1 MSIQV
6 EAVRRLRRT
15 VKWHGGLATSVL
27 LGLGCIAGQAAIGQ
41 AAIGQAATAA
51 SDTQARTYNIAA
63 QTLGTALQ
71 EFAAQAGLQLL
82 FSESDVAG
90 MRTGGLSGSFT
101 KDQALERLLAGSG
114 LAFEFPKSDAVIIR
128 RPGSSADSSSVPAAG
143 AASTTQNS
151 ATQNPTPRTAAAS
164 RVSTGSASSGADSQS
179 TADFQEVIVTGR
191 AGVDERTKE
200 ETSYSVTTIDQKKLR
215 LQGPT
220 SVTESLKSVPGFW
233 VEASGGEASGNV
245 RARGVPVDGFGSIT
259 LLEDGM
265 PVQHD
270 PALGY
275 LNGDQ
280 AFRLD
285 ETIDRIEVVRGGP
298 STVFYSNAPA
308 GAVNYI
314 PRRVSDH
321 AEGLLKYTVGDYGL
335 NRVDV
340 WYGAPV
346 GDWKLSLGGFYR
358 YDDGIR
364 DPGFHGDNGGQFRV
378 SLERDFEGGQ
388 VSFDLKRLDDTVALD
403 LGIPMRTYSDG
414 KIRAVP
420 GFDGHYGT
428 IAGPETELARMKTA
442 SGSDFLFDNT
452 LGTQVKRTQATLNLE
467 FEIADH
473 YTLSDRLRYDDTGT
487 VRNGVFPNQL
497 QSATSFLAAQL
508 SGLQKTYPGT
518 AALQLRYTD
527 SPGTV
532 YDVLNQ
538 NGNGLITVGG
548 LRSVTAPIRELMND
562 ARLMHKFEVGD
573 QSHDATLGFYVADVS
588 MDFSRYSSTAL
599 LDTQDNARLLDLVA
613 LDAAGNVLGTATDH
627 GIYHYGYE
635 WANNKGQST
644 TTAIYL
650 SDEWQLT
657 HSLRIDAGARWEQEH
672 LTADGEVRQTLT
684 SATPALSQMLA
695 GTGQFVHF
703 DERFSK
709 VGWTVGANW
718 QFTDRSGLFARY
730 SPAFRLPNLGTYTTA
745 SPSTTN
751 STVNRPIIQTMDLGE
766 LGYKYANQ
774 WTNLYATAFWTKYD
788 NVGYTN
794 NVFNLNT
801 SEPPFQQTRYTD
813 TRTYGLELEGGFYPV
828 EWFDLTFNATLE
840 QPKYSGLR
848 FTDNVGGKPVYRDYD
863 GNQLIRV
870 PKASVRVV
878 PGVNL
883 FDQRLRL
890 QVAWEYEGAR
900 YVDMAN
906 SVVLPHYTVLNASA
920 SLAIT
925 DHFDVYGYVDN
936 VTNSL
941 GLTEGNPRAG
951 ELQNADAG
959 ANTFIA
965 RPILGR
971 AFRLSLMYRF

>member
-1 MSIQV
+1 MNAMIHV
-6 EAVRRLRRT
+6 EAVRRMRGI
-15 VKWHGGLATSVL
+15 VKWRGALATSVL
-27 LGLGCIAGQAAIGQ
+27 LGYLGCVTGGPAIGQ
-41 AAIGQAATAA
+41 AGTAA
-51 SDTQARTYNIAA
+51 SDAQARTYHIPA

-90 MRTGGLSGSFT
+90 MRTGGLQGSFT

-114 LAFEFPKSDAVIIR
+114 LAFEFPKADAVIIR
-128 RPGSSADSSSVPAAG
+128 RPGNSPDSTSARAG
-143 AASTTQNS
+143 AASTNQNS
-151 ATQNPTPRTAAAS
+151 ESGNPTAAPAS
-164 RVSTGSASSGADSQS
+164 RSSSAPSSSGADSQS
-179 TADFQEVIVTGR
+179 MADFQEVIVTGR
-191 AGVDERTKE
+191 AGVEQRTKE
-200 ETSYSVTTIDQKKLR
+200 ETSYSITTIDQKKLR

-245 RARGVPVDGFGSIT
+245 RARGIPVDGFGSIT

-335 NRVDV
+335 NRIDA

-346 GDWKLSLGGFYR
+346 GDWKLSMGGFYR
-358 YDDGIR
+358 YDDGVR

-378 SLERDFEGGQ
+378 SLTRDFEGGK

-403 LGIPMRTYSDG
+403 LGIPMRTYADG

-420 GFDGHYGT
+420 GFDGNYGT
-428 IAGPETELARMKTA
+428 IAGPETALIRMKTA

-452 LGTQVKRTQATLNLE
+452 IGTQVKRTQATLNLE
-467 FEIADH
+467 FELAEH

-487 VRNGVFPNQL
+487 VRNGVYPNLL
-497 QSATSFLAAQL
+497 QSAASFLKG
-508 SGLQKTYPGT
+508 SNGLLAPYPAGT
-518 AALQLRYTD
+518 ALQLRYTD

-548 LRSVTAPIRELMND
+548 LRSVNAPIREFMND
-562 ARLMHKFEVGD
+562 ARLMHKFEVGS

-588 MDFSRYSSTAL
+588 MDFNRYSSTAL
-599 LDTQDNARLLDLVA
+599 LDVRDNARLLDMVA
-613 LDAAGNVLGTATDH
+613 VDPAGKVLGSLTDH

-635 WANNKGQST
+635 WANDKGQST
-644 TTAIYL
+644 TTALYL
-650 SDEWQLT
+650 SDEWQVANR
-657 HSLRIDAGARWEQEH
+657 LRIDAGARWEQVH
-672 LTADGEVRQTLT
+672 LTANAEVRQTVP
-684 SATPALSQMLA
+684 SQTPVLSQMLA
-695 GTGQFVHF
+695 GTGQFEYF
-703 DERFSK
+703 DQTFSK
-709 VGWTVGANW
+709 VGWTLGANW

-730 SPAFRLPNLGTYTTA
+730 TPAFRLPNLGNYTTA
-745 SPSTTN
+745 TPSITN
-751 STVNRPIIQTMDLGE
+751 PTVDKPIIQTMDLGE

-774 WTNLYATAFWTKYD
+774 WTNLYATAFWTKYN
-788 NVGYTN
+788 NVGYKN

-801 SEPPFQQTRYTD
+801 SEPPYQEQRYTD
-813 TRTYGLELEGGFYPV
+813 TQTYGLELEGGFYPV

-840 QPKYSGLR
+840 QPQYRGLT
-848 FTDNVGGKPVYRDYD
+848 FTDNVNGKPVFRNYD

-883 FDQRLRL
+883 FGQRLRL

-906 SVVLPHYTVLNASA
+906 SVILPHYDVLNASA
-920 SLAIT
+920 RFSIT

-971 AFRLSLMYRF
+971 AFRVSLMYRF

>member
-1 MSIQV
+1 MINMEV
-6 EAVRRLRRT
+6 VRRVRYT
-15 VKWHGGLATSVL
+15 MKWRGAVATSVL
-27 LGLGCIAGQAAIGQ
+27 LGIGCISGGQTALGQAG
-41 AAIGQAATAA
+41 TAA
-51 SDTQARTYNIAA
+51 SDAQTRTYNISA
-63 QTLGTALQ
+63 QNLGPALQ

-90 MRTGGLSGSFT
+90 LRTGGLQGTFT
-101 KDQALERLLAGSG
+101 KNQALGRLLAGSG
-114 LAFEFPKSDAVIIR
+114 LAFEFPKPDAVIIR
-128 RPGSSADSSSVPAAG
+128 RPGSSADSASTDSASGRAAG
-143 AASTTQNS
+143 AA
-151 ATQNPTPRTAAAS
+151 AAAQKSESGRPTVGSTS
-164 RVSTGSASSGADSQS
+164 RGSSSASASADSQS
-179 TADFQEVIVTGR
+179 AADFQEVIVTGR
-191 AGVDERTKE
+191 AGVEQRTKE

-245 RARGVPVDGFGSIT
+245 RARGIPVDGFGSIT

-314 PRRVSDH
+314 PRRVSDQ
-321 AEGLLKYTVGDYGL
+321 AAGLLKYTVGDYGL
-335 NRVDV
+335 NRIDA
-340 WYGAPV
+340 WYGAPL

-358 YDDGIR
+358 YDDGVR

-378 SLERDFEGGQ
+378 SLARDFEGGK

-420 GFDGHYGT
+420 GFDGNYGT
-428 IAGPETELARMKTA
+428 IAGPETAYIRMKTA

-452 LGTQVKRTQATLNLE
+452 IGTQVKRTQATLNLE
-467 FEIADH
+467 FEVAEH

-497 QSATSFLAAQL
+497 QSAAAFLKGSNGLL
-508 SGLQKTYPGT
+508 SNYPGAT
-518 AALQLRYTD
+518 ALQLRYTD
-527 SPGTV
+527 SPATV

-538 NGNGLITVGG
+538 NGNGLVTVGG
-548 LRSVTAPIRELMND
+548 LRSVNAPTRELMND
-562 ARLMHKFEVGD
+562 ARLMHKFELGG
-573 QSHDATLGFYVADVS
+573 QSHDATLGFYVANVS
-588 MDFSRYSSTAL
+588 MDFTRYSSTAV

-613 LDAAGNVLGTATDH
+613 VDAAGNVVGTATDH

-635 WANNKGQST
+635 WANDKGQST
-644 TTAIYL
+644 TTALYL
-650 SDEWQLT
+650 SDEWQVT
-657 HSLRIDAGARWEQEH
+657 DRLRIDAGARWEQEH
-672 LTADGEVRQTLT
+672 LTANDEMRQTIAST
-684 SATPALSQMLA
+684 VPVLSQMLG

-703 DERFSK
+703 DETFSK
-709 VGWTVGANW
+709 VGWTLGANY
-718 QFTDRSGLFARY
+718 QFSDRSGMFARY
-730 SPAFRLPNLGTYTTA
+730 TPAFRLPNLGTYTTA
-745 SPSTTN
+745 TPSATSP
-751 STVNRPIIQTMDLGE
+751 TVNRPIIQTMDLGE
-766 LGYKYANQ
+766 LGYKYANE

-801 SEPPFQQTRYTD
+801 SEPPHQDPRYTS

-906 SVVLPHYTVLNASA
+906 SVVLPHYDVLNASA
-920 SLAIT
+920 RFSIT

-951 ELQNADAG
+951 ELQNLDAG